1 MSFGAA
7 AACLYYLSSGSHR
20 EEARARERARSQRE
34 QRERVELCRRRD
46 TTLVRKR
53 CGRP

>member
-20 EEARARERARSQRE
+20 EEARARERARSQQESRRLE
-34 QRERVELCRRRD
+34 ELRRCRD
-46 TTLVRKR
+46 TSLARKR